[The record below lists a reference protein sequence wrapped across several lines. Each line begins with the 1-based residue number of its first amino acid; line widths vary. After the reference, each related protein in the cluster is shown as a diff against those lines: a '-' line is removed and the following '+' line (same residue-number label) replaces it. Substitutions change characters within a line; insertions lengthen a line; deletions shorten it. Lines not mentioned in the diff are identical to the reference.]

1 MVDELER
8 SGPPPDERRQ
18 FDRARLIVD
27 VHFDGEDSTGI
38 ASSKDISLGGLYMS
52 THVPIPEGSTLT
64 LRIPLKS
71 GPAMVRA
78 EVVYSNPGHGVGVR
92 FHRLSDEMRALME
105 RELPA
110 P

>member
-1 MVDELER
+1 LVEELEADA
-8 SGPPPDERRQ
+8 SAPNERRQ

-52 THVPIPEGSTLT
+52 THANIPEGSTLT
-64 LRIPLKS
+64 LRIPLES
-71 GPAMVRA
+71 GPAVVKA

-92 FHRLSDEMRALME
+92 FHRLSDETRALME